1 MAGVLELIGWA
12 PKKVSS
18 NSFPALR
25 VDRRILELQAAK
37 EILAEIF
44 GISISDVEEMILN
57 RYEDACYRDNS
68 REEWPQEFCL
78 EYNEPGAES

>member
-1 MAGVLELIGWA
+1 MAGVLERIGWA
-12 PKKVSS
+12 PKKVLA

-44 GISISDVEEMILN
+44 GVSISDVEEMILN
-57 RYEDACYRDNS
+57 RYEDACYRNNS

-78 EYNEPGAES
+78 NEVE